1 MNNMLTTTNRGGGG
15 ENPMDFFSK
24 RNDGVPRVFQSF
36 DCVAN
41 T

>member
-1 MNNMLTTTNRGGGG
+1 MNNMLTTTNRGGG
-15 ENPMDFFSK
+15 NPMGFFSK